1 MRYSTEPRFRK
12 YDEGYGFLSFA
23 KNSVINMVKKVMDT
37 ATKTGINA
45 TKSASKW
52 VVQKTTEATDLIR
65 NKTADKITSTGKSKG
80 KNKESRRNLHSNKKK
95 QQNIDDLKVFW
106 A

>member
-1 MRYSTEPRFRK
+1 MAFCHLQE
-12 YDEGYGFLSFA
+12 
-23 KNSVINMVKKVMDT
+23 NSVINMVKKIMDT

-52 VVQKTTEATDLIR
+52 VVQKTTEATDLIG
-65 NKTADKITSTGKSKG
+65 NKKADKITSTGKSTG

-95 QQNIDDLKVFW
+95 TKYW
-106 A
+106 WP

>member
-1 MRYSTEPRFRK
+1 MLKDMAFCHLQE
-12 YDEGYGFLSFA
+12 
-23 KNSVINMVKKVMDT
+23 NSVINMVKKIMDT

-52 VVQKTTEATDLIR
+52 VVQKTTEATDLIG
-65 NKTADKITSTGKSKG
+65 NKKADKITSTGKSTG

-95 QQNIDDLKVFW
+95 KENIDDLKVYW